1 MFEEDESK
9 RIPDEYERKEICKIV
24 EDNFDDIYKASEELQ
39 QEYKDKTSNKIAL
52 DSIWCSLTGYE
63 YEDADK
69 IDNPIFKLMKMM
81 NVNPFK
87 LDDGLISKIL
97 GECERNDK
105 KYLNATALFCFC
117 IAEEDLCEN
126 KDLQKKILKLR
137 DKTDEWYASN
147 GTTFYKNYAL
157 YKAIFKKYTNEKY
170 EDTIWKKKIYDEIA
184 EIEKMPLPEK

>member
-1 MFEEDESK
+1 
-9 RIPDEYERKEICKIV
+9 
-24 EDNFDDIYKASEELQ
+24 
-39 QEYKDKTSNKIAL
+39 
-52 DSIWCSLTGYE
+52 
-63 YEDADK
+63 
-69 IDNPIFKLMKMM
+69 M